1 MLLTAPGTVAL
12 VVADILGAAPD
23 GEYVAWAQAL
33 LESHDSPSLRQL
45 AVEEPPF
52 FRPQLSRLFRAV
64 FTEAG
69 EPFPDGPQA
78 VALLARSVA
87 QLCLAGA
94 LPLSEGVAQLY
105 RLSSA
110 FPGQLDDG
118 FWQVADEAP
127 DCDYCWGEA
136 TGTYPSLEAAI
147 RAHLLELVGPGA
159 G

>member
-1 MLLTAPGTVAL
+1 MLITAPGTVAL
-12 VVADILGAAPD
+12 LVADILGAAPD

-33 LESHDSPSLRQL
+33 LDAHDSPSLRQL

-64 FTEAG
+64 FTEVG

-87 QLCLAGA
+87 QQCLAGA
-94 LPLSEGVAQLY
+94 LPFSEGVAQLY

-127 DCDYCWGEA
+127 DCDYCWDEA

-147 RAHLLELVGPGA
+147 RAHLLELVGLGA

>member
-1 MLLTAPGTVAL
+1 
-12 VVADILGAAPD
+12 VVADILGVAPD
-23 GEYVAWAQAL
+23 EEYVTWAQAL
-33 LESHDSPSLRQL
+33 LETHDSPSLRGL
-45 AVEEPPF
+45 AVEEPPY
-52 FRPQLSRLFRAV
+52 FRPQLSRLFRTV
-64 FTEAG
+64 FAELG
-69 EPFPDGPQA
+69 EPVPEGPQA
-78 VALLARSVA
+78 VTLLARLVA
-87 QLCLAGA
+87 QQCLAGA

-147 RAHLLELVGPGA
+147 RAHLLALVGPGA